1 MSTLFARSI
10 TLAFVTVF
18 CAHALAQSYP
28 TKPVRLVVPFPA
40 GGATDIIGRTLAQ
53 KLTER
58 LGQNVIVEN
67 KPGAG
72 GSIGSDFAAK
82 AAPDGYTLLLA
93 TSSTHSI
100 GPILNKNIS
109 YNPEKDFVPV
119 SYVATATSVLITS
132 PNTPVKNVAEL
143 IALAKTKPLTFGSS
157 GNGTIIHL
165 QGEYFAHLAGVSLT
179 HIPYKGSALAIPD
192 VVSGQVTIIF
202 DSITSA
208 LPHIK
213 NGRVKA
219 LAISSAKPSS
229 LLPDVPTVDA
239 TGLKGYSSDT
249 YFGLYAPVGTPA
261 DIVARVQKEITAV
274 VNAAD
279 VKERFATQ
287 GVEPVGGDTA
297 ALTETMRQETAK
309 WRRVIEQAK
318 VKLD

>member
-1 MSTLFARSI
+1 MKPTMRFFSLFVLTLGFAN
-10 TLAFVTVF
+10 AVF
-18 CAHALAQSYP
+18 AQAYP
-28 TKPVRLVVPFPA
+28 NKPIRLVIPFPA

-58 LGQNVIVEN
+58 FGQSVVVEN

-72 GSIGSDFAAK
+72 GSIGSDFVAK
-82 AAPDGYTLLLA
+82 APPDGYTLLLA

-100 GPILNKNIS
+100 GPILNKNIA
-109 YNPEKDFVPV
+109 YNPQKDFVPV
-119 SYVATATSVLITS
+119 SYVATAASVLVTS
-132 PNTPVKNVAEL
+132 PSTPAKNVAEL

-165 QGEYFAHLAGVSLT
+165 QAEYFAHLAGISLT

-192 VVSGQVTIIF
+192 VASGQVTIIF

-208 LPHIK
+208 IPHIK
-213 NGRVKA
+213 SGRVKA
-219 LAISSAKPSS
+219 LAISSAKPSA

-239 TGLKGYSSDT
+239 TGLKGYNSDT
-249 YFGLYAPVGTPA
+249 YFGLYAPIGTPA
-261 DIVARVQKEITAV
+261 EIVARVQQEIAAV

-287 GVEPVGGDTA
+287 GVEPVGADGA
-297 ALTETMRQETAK
+297 ALTDTMRQETAK
-309 WRRVIEQAK
+309 WARVIEQAK